1 MRSNLE
7 VLIDEGLG
15 PRAEDDKLLAQAACQ
30 ALLKLTA
37 KKVSLRATTQMLLL
51 AIKVTVLLHLDSSFL
66 PYNNS
71 NNNNGYFFHTKAPS
85 TSQTNNM
92 WGGGGVT
99 TY

>member
-37 KKVSLRATTQMLLL
+37 KKVSLRAAIQMLVL
-51 AIKVTVLLHLDSSFL
+51 AIEVTVLLHLDSSFL
-66 PYNNS
+66 PYNN
-71 NNNNGYFFHTKAPS
+71 NNDYFFGTKAPT
-85 TSQTNNM
+85 TSQTNNV
-92 WGGGGVT
+92 GGGGGGGG
-99 TY
+99 

>member
-37 KKVSLRATTQMLLL
+37 KKVSLRAAIQMLLL
-51 AIKVTVLLHLDSSFL
+51 AIEVTILLLLDSSFL
-66 PYNNS
+66 RYN
-71 NNNNGYFFHTKAPS
+71 NNNNGYFFGTKAPT
-85 TSQTNNM
+85 TSQTNVCV
-92 WGGGGVT
+92 GG
-99 TY
+99 